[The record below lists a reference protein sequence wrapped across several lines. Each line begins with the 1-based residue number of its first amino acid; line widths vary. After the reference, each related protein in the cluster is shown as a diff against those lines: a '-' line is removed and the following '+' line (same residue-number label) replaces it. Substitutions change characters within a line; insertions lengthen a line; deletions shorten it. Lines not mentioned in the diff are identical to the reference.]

1 MPENIL
7 SSILLESQTLQISVN
22 EVTLWVRV
30 IKPELRGD
38 TSWEPVSLMKG
49 GIVGQY
55 ELPGVAMPKEIVESI
70 QELP

>member
-1 MPENIL
+1 MDRKASEGYHVWKYIQLRTHQSCYLLFIL
-7 SSILLESQTLQISVN
+7 
-22 EVTLWVRV
+22 
-30 IKPELRGD
+30 G
-38 TSWEPVSLMKG
+38 EPVSLMKG